1 MPVPVSLSTAGR
13 RSSSS
18 SSSLTR
24 PGGERR
30 VSGSS
35 VSTAASAGASG
46 MNMVA
51 DGLRG
56 DENGRRLSG
65 SGSANGMINPQSG
78 LGKMG
83 ARPYGRSVSARELSV
98 GVAGEPGLRVRS
110 GSGSAGSG
118 SGSASGSGSGAARIG
133 ENIVRPRSVSGDGS
147 LGQAYVPPLSRA
159 VQVGPGLAGA
169 YQYGP
174 GIPQGYAPA
183 GYAQVTSDGMLV
195 QPLQPQPRHLA
206 AQGYVLYPAD
216 GGSGLASSSSA
227 STARSGYWVE
237 QANGQHYYHP
247 AGPQDEVNSANP
259 GHHQMV
265 EYGYPAQGVSYT
277 SSNTVF
283 AQPQAVHY
291 YHPAAG
297 YPNTAPAPMVD
308 NRGFVIPDRSHS
320 VSRTS
325 SRSTGGV
332 RYRQSE
338 GEGRALTEE
347 GDDAV
352 SVQSSNSAAFTARIL
367 AGMGGV
373 AAAATSGERERR
385 DSMGDRLTVPKPEKG
400 RKSKNKD
407 KKKRE
412 DDEEAEAQQK
422 GTSRKPVSAASSAA
436 TGLSGSAADGDSD
449 GGSRPTAWRP
459 DLRPGDTVTDPNYP
473 TAHGCPYCDKV
484 YTGQHA
490 RSICRRHQ
498 MSKHGIE
505 LEVQVK
511 KSRWDNSE

>member
-1 MPVPVSLSTAGR
+1 MPVPISTSLGTGR

-24 PGGERR
+24 PEGGRR
-30 VSGSS
+30 LSGSS
-35 VSTAASAGASG
+35 LSTAGSVGVSG
-46 MNMVA
+46 TTVIG
-51 DGLRG
+51 DGMRG
-56 DENGRRLSG
+56 DESGRRLSG
-65 SGSANGMINPQSG
+65 SGSVNGMVLPNPG

-98 GVAGEPGLRVRS
+98 GASGEPGLRVRS

-118 SGSASGSGSGAARIG
+118 SGSASGSGSGPARMG
-133 ENIVRPRSVSGDGS
+133 ESIVRPRSVSGDGS
-147 LGQAYVPPLSRA
+147 LGQAYVPPLSRM
-159 VQVGPGLAGA
+159 VQVGAGTA
-169 YQYGP
+169 GTYPYGA

-206 AQGYVLYPAD
+206 AQGYVLYPAN
-216 GGSGLASSSSA
+216 GGSGSSSS
-227 STARSGYWVE
+227 STQARSGYWVE
-237 QANGQHYYHP
+237 PANGQHYYHP
-247 AGPQDEVNSANP
+247 VGPADEAIPAHP

-277 SSNTVF
+277 SSNTVY

-297 YPNTAPAPMVD
+297 YPNTAPSSMVD

-325 SRSTGGV
+325 SRSTGAV
-332 RYRQSE
+332 RYRRSE

-347 GDDAV
+347 GDDAA

-367 AGMGGV
+367 AGMGGTTAV
-373 AAAATSGERERR
+373 PAGGERERR
-385 DSMGDRLTVPKPEKG
+385 DSMGDRLTVPKQENG
-400 RKSKNKD
+400 RKSKSKD
-407 KKKRE
+407 KKKR
-412 DDEEAEAQQK
+412 DDHDDQAERKK
-422 GTSRKPVSAASSAA
+422 GSSRKPVSATSSAA

-449 GGSRPTAWRP
+449 GESRPTAWRP